1 MILQGYKHVAI
12 ENLCSSQLSINM
24 VSFCF
29 RNMTVKKATRCG
41 GFAAIV
47 ARQKLHAASQQL
59 DIMTITKP
67 SHPTYNIIV
76 GFNEKDQLQLLTKE
90 EDDDKKLIKDYQ
102 NLKMT
107 KQENISIDDIT
118 NCVNIENYPNC
129 KNTLVFYIT
138 KNLVK
143 EAIALKFENEQDF
156 KRIYFTYKYFK
167 MRNRL
172 TNNTTNYSNDLF
184 SKKKYDHKNRKNS
197 IDDFTIYDKG
207 RDNDWQIDNDLTH
220 ISMQHKSS
228 RFDQPMSL
236 IGIRSD
242 ADAGEIDS
250 IIYTDVDIPAKPE
263 RKRLFHKKPKAPPPP
278 VNKEAKVLKGEFV
291 RVNVERS
298 PDVIPKDNKMNKVPD
313 ILMFRDVKPKRNSP
327 PNTLWSTSNK
337 GKLYLHF
344 IFVIV

>member
-1 MILQGYKHVAI
+1 
-12 ENLCSSQLSINM
+12 
-24 VSFCF
+24 
-29 RNMTVKKATRCG
+29 MTVKKATRCG

-47 ARQKLHAASQQL
+47 ARQKLHTSSQQL

-67 SHPTYNIIV
+67 IHQTYNIIV

-102 NLKMT
+102 NVKMT
-107 KQENISIDDIT
+107 KQENISIDDIA

-184 SKKKYDHKNRKNS
+184 PKKKYDHKNRKNS

-207 RDNDWQIDNDLTH
+207 RDNDWQTDNDLTH
-220 ISMQHKSS
+220 ISMHHKNS

-242 ADAGEIDS
+242 ADVGEIDS

-278 VNKEAKVLKGEFV
+278 VNKDTKVLKGEFV

-298 PDVIPKDNKMNKVPD
+298 PDVIPKDNKINKVPD

-327 PNTLWSTSNK
+327 PNNLWSTSNK
-337 GKLYLHF
+337 GRLHLYS
-344 IFVIV
+344 IFVNFPTKTNVCRILFNYFWKYAPR

>member
-1 MILQGYKHVAI
+1 
-12 ENLCSSQLSINM
+12 
-24 VSFCF
+24 
-29 RNMTVKKATRCG
+29 MTVKKSSRCG

-47 ARQKLHAASQQL
+47 ARQKLHTASQQL

-67 SHPTYNIIV
+67 IHQTYNITV

-102 NLKMT
+102 NLKPT
-107 KQENISIDDIT
+107 KQENISVDDIT

-129 KNTLVFYIT
+129 KNTLVFYIS

-143 EAIALKFENEQDF
+143 EAVALKFENEQDF

-184 SKKKYDHKNRKNS
+184 PKKKYDYKNRKNS
-197 IDDFTIYDKG
+197 IDDFSIYNKEK
-207 RDNDWQIDNDLTH
+207 DNDWQTDNDLTH
-220 ISMQHKSS
+220 VSIQQKNS
-228 RFDQPMSL
+228 RFEQPMSL
-236 IGIRSD
+236 IGIRTD
-242 ADAGEIDS
+242 GDIGEIDS

-278 VNKEAKVLKGEFV
+278 PVNKDTKVLKGEFV
-291 RVNVERS
+291 RVNVERT
-298 PDVIPKDNKMNKVPD
+298 PDVIPKDNKMNKIPD
-313 ILMFRDVKPKRNSP
+313 ILMFRDVKSKRNSP
-327 PNTLWSTSNK
+327 INNLWSTSNK
-337 GKLYLHF
+337 GRFHL
-344 IFVIV
+344 